1 VIAAMLVPLGLFIW
15 NRYSLGHWE
24 TVDASAPKDRP
35 ALYTAAFVLLIP
47 IGIYFG
53 LRERSTEM
61 VRGLAAVAIL
71 IGILAGM
78 NRWIKLSVHMTL
90 ATFATIIILRLAPG
104 FGATLLVFLLFLAWS
119 RLVLSRHTAAE
130 VIGGSLLGLIIG
142 ELTRWL

>member
-1 VIAAMLVPLGLFIW
+1 MLAPLGIFIW
-15 NRYSLGHWE
+15 NRYSSGHWE

-71 IGILAGM
+71 IGILAGA
-78 NRWIKLSVHMTL
+78 NRWIKLSVHVTL
-90 ATFATIIILRLAPG
+90 ASFATIIILRLAAG
-104 FGATLLVFLLFLAWS
+104 LGAALLLFLPFLAWS
-119 RLVLSRHTAAE
+119 RLVLARHKPAE
-130 VIGGSLLGLIIG
+130 VGGGFLLGLIIG

>member
-1 VIAAMLVPLGLFIW
+1 MLAPLGLFIW

-24 TVDASAPKDRP
+24 TVDASARKDRP

-71 IGILAGM
+71 IGILAGV

-90 ATFATIIILRLAPG
+90 ATFATIIILRLAAG
-104 FGATLLVFLLFLAWS
+104 LGAVLLIFLPFLAWS
-119 RLVLSRHTAAE
+119 RLVLSRHTPAE
-130 VIGGSLLGLIIG
+130 VGGGFLLGLIIG